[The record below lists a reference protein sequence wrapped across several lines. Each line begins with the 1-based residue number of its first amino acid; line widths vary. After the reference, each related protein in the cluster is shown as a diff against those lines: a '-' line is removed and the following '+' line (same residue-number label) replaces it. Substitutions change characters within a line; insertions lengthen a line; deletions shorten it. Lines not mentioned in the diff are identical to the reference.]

1 MRSLCLLLAA
11 FAVTLCLEQPLHG
24 PTHEADVVRFSNE
37 LYSQLG
43 TKSPEVIAKKHRA
56 AYAALNTDGN
66 LGVALTALYE
76 LRALDL
82 QFSLARVEAMQM
94 VLALLEQ
101 N

>member
-1 MRSLCLLLAA
+1 MTYLTPLCLLLASLA
-11 FAVTLCLEQPLHG
+11 LSLCLEKQSHD
-24 PTHEADVVRFSNE
+24 ADVVQFSNE

-43 TKSPEVIAKKHRA
+43 SKRPEIIAKKHQA
-56 AYAALNTDGN
+56 AYAALNTDGR
-66 LGVALTALYE
+66 LGVTLTALYE

-82 QFSLARVEAMQM
+82 QLSLARVEQMQT